1 MSCVSRRCIG
11 WSTLLPK
18 FLRRAGDEVPADDD
32 VGTELAI
39 VFSTQTPRWE
49 SCIPVAASALEKII
63 AKGGGTIKRMT
74 LVMLSAAVKAD
85 TAFHLLLEDAV
96 NSRHL
101 GATARKLRLQYLLIS
116 IDTILGPS

>member
-18 FLRRAGDEVPADDD
+18 FLRRAGDEVPADDG

-74 LVMLSAAVKAD
+74 LVMLSAADECVRKAQRLIFEVFRRAISNAHD
-85 TAFHLLLEDAV
+85 
-96 NSRHL
+96 L
-101 GATARKLRLQYLLIS
+101 GRIATMSKL
-116 IDTILGPS
+116 